1 MPLLNEWYTQTSYAV
16 MHHPA
21 MTGVC
26 MCNKFYNALLDICKI
41 IEMFHLCAFCWF
53 YYYSFVLLL
62 LLFLITTLGL
72 TLEHTQRFEQ
82 SVNGILFRG

>member
-41 IEMFHLCAFCWF
+41 AEQGGKTVVNEIRR
-53 YYYSFVLLL
+53 
-62 LLFLITTLGL
+62 
-72 TLEHTQRFEQ
+72 QRMY
-82 SVNGILFRG
+82 